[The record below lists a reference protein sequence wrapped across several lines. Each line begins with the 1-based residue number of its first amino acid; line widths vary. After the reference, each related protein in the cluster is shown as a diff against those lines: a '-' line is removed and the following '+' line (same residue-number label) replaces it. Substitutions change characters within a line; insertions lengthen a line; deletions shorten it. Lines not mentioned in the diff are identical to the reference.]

1 MENRIREINAAEI
14 YLKRI
19 MIEDFSEVMKA
30 ITDNIKESNKSQIT
44 CLKISK

>member
-19 MIEDFSEVMKA
+19 MTEGFSEVMKA
-30 ITDNIKESNKSQIT
+30 IIDNIKESNKIN
-44 CLKISK
+44 LKISK

>member
-30 ITDNIKESNKSQIT
+30 IIDNIKESNKSQIR
-44 CLKISK
+44 

>member
-1 MENRIREINAAEI
+1 MENRIIEINAAEI

-30 ITDNIKESNKSQIT
+30 IIDNIKESNKSQIR
-44 CLKISK
+44 